1 MGEWEVTQERKGS
14 SDCVS
19 SSQLPPWETVVYS
32 LSKSGKQTVHQNQNA
47 DGGGRYSMGMWPPN
61 PSLLGELSLWGM
73 LIIQHFGLPP
83 LPTENLRLRLEGPAP
98 AEEVG
103 KTAGLQ

>member
-1 MGEWEVTQERKGS
+1 MTQERKGS

-47 DGGGRYSMGMWPPN
+47 DGGGRYSMGMWSPN
-61 PSLLGELSLWGM
+61 PSPPGGAQPLGHANYSAFWLASST
-73 LIIQHFGLPP
+73 H
-83 LPTENLRLRLEGPAP
+83 R
-98 AEEVG
+98 
-103 KTAGLQ
+103 KT